1 MNTYYIIAVLCGAA
15 ALTFGYL
22 GSTVDSQNSTEDA
35 KRTAQKQTERIEGQ
49 LKDLGNKIQSLHS
62 SSSPSS
68 SEKEIKQIQ
77 SEYNAIADVFYR
89 NLPIE
94 VEEQKGRSATKT
106 IQQLELTRQIEP
118 HVHKLEAVAQGLV
131 SAFNS
136 KNPSRPITIRLSEV
150 PVNLFVP
157 EARGKYQI
165 LLSFAPDS
173 HWSIRFVLYPSGTPA
188 LEFIRLT
195 SQDMPGKDREFFD
208 TRDSIQLRLM
218 GGEFEPDLH
227 VSMSADLKDRVMNG
241 IPQTK
246 ASMEKFDEVANK
258 ILEALIKYHLLQQS
272 LKA

>member
-1 MNTYYIIAVLCGAA
+1 MNIYYIFAVLFGAA
-15 ALTFGYL
+15 ALFFGYF
-22 GSTVDSQNSTEDA
+22 GSTVDSRNSADDA
-35 KRTAQKQTERIEGQ
+35 KRTAQDQTERIEGQ

-62 SSSPSS
+62 SSTPSS
-68 SEKEIKQIQ
+68 TEKEIRQIQ
-77 SEYNAIADVFYR
+77 SEYNAIADAFYR

-94 VEEQKGRSATKT
+94 VEEHKGRSATKT
-106 IQQLELTRQIEP
+106 IQQLELTRQIES

-136 KNPSRPITIRLSEV
+136 KNPSKPITIRFSDF

-157 EARGKYQI
+157 EARGNHQT

-173 HWSIRFVLYPSGTPA
+173 HWSIRFVLYPDGTPA

-246 ASMEKFDEVANK
+246 ASMEKFDEVARK
-258 ILEALIKYHLLQQS
+258 ILETVIKYQLLQQS